1 MFKKAFTL
9 IELLGVLIILAVI
22 ALITFPVIDNSIKN
36 SREQALK
43 RTIDSIEEAAYQY
56 SIQNDLGYPTDKQPL
71 YITDMQTQG
80 FLDKEIIN
88 PVNNEILSGC
98 VWYYW
103 DTTYSQYSFEY
114 DKDCMKVDT
123 EPEIN
128 ITYNEGLI
136 NSNGWAKE
144 NIAVTLIGNGEV
156 KYCLSSSEC
165 EPNEVVE
172 NGSNTKFITSEG
184 TSYICATT
192 TNTLG
197 TSNRSCQSFNLD
209 KTAPTI
215 NGLTQITVERNEE
228 VDLNTGVTTDD
239 NLSGVDGTYTINP
252 SSVDT
257 STAGIKTVT
266 YTVKDLAG
274 NTVSEKRTIQVE
286 GELPTIVFKVEGNP
300 FNSNNWS
307 KENVTVRINVTDN
320 SGLGIKEI
328 KYCKGTAECEPNT
341 LINNNESVI
350 LEENSASNQ
359 VCVLATDN
367 NETSNKICSN
377 NYQIDKI
384 LPTISGLN
392 KITVNIGETI
402 NLTSGVSA
410 NDTLSQ
416 IDGTYTYSPTSVSN
430 TTVGTTVVTYR
441 VKDLAGNEAVETRQ
455 VEVLGD
461 APNIVF
467 DTTGTFNSNGWAKA
481 NFYVQAD
488 VTDNSNK
495 GISSIKWCSTTGT
508 SCTPTTTTNDV
519 NVLISSESE
528 TNKVCVEAI
537 DNNGKTTTLCSDSY
551 KLDKTLPT
559 ITGVGDLTVQRGEVV
574 NLSNGVNATD
584 ALSGIDGTISISPST
599 VDTSVT
605 GTKQVTY
612 RVSDQ
617 AGNVRE
623 VVRNIIVDAE
633 APTIVFNLVDGSAI
647 NSNGWAKENFYVRAT
662 VTDNSGSGMASGSS
676 CTTNSS
682 SECTPSAS
690 FTGTTKDFY
699 ISTEGSNRA
708 CVQVTDN
715 NNKTT
720 KVCSDTYKLDKTAP
734 TAGTATFGGTL
745 GSNNWYTGNVTVNVA
760 NGSDSLSGHLSTTSS
775 VASITSNTTGTTVRI
790 TTTDLAGN
798 SSTRNYT
805 IKIDKNNPTA
815 PTITGGSTSWSST
828 AKTIRVSTA
837 STSTS
842 GIKNYQYYISTSS
855 SSQTG
860 GSWKNLASGTTSVSI
875 STNGTR
881 YIYFRA
887 VNNAGKT
894 SSISSAQT
902 TKIDT
907 GTPTAPTITGGSKS
921 WSSTAKTIRVSTA
934 STSTSGIKNY
944 QYYISTS
951 SSRQTGGS
959 WTNLASGTTSVSIST
974 SGTRYIFFRAVNNA
988 GKTGTISSAQTTKID
1003 TTQPALRAKASSN
1016 TIDKGTSAAPM
1027 NYFTITTNYNSS
1039 LSGGTTTCKVGN
1051 TTITNV
1057 SSLATGTHTLTCT
1070 MRTGAG
1076 KTASASTTIVVN
1088 YKDGSGANKPE
1099 LASNMIPIKY
1109 NGSNWVYA
1117 DISEEWYD
1125 YNSKEWANA
1134 VVLNNGVSKSVG
1146 QTISE
1151 SEIALWY
1158 VWIPRYK
1165 YQLFNANNGSVDE
1178 QLINVTFESG
1188 TASTGTVSCTDAV
1201 SKSGSSSQTCT
1212 NASNGNW
1219 YTHPAFTFG
1228 SEQVSGFWVGK
1239 FEVSGSTSKITVKP
1253 GVSSLRNTTVSAFFT
1268 AIQNIKSSYS
1278 LSGDSHMMKN
1288 MEWGAV
1294 AYLKQSKY
1302 GLGITDIAINNNSS
1316 YYTGGGSNITS
1327 YKSNTGQSTTGN
1339 VYGIYDMSGG
1349 AYEYV
1354 MGNMVNSSGA
1364 FYSQSSGFSSAPN
1377 AKYYDKYTYNSSN
1390 TTYGRGKLGDA
1401 TKETLSSFG
1410 STSGGWYGN
1419 YAYFVS
1425 GGSWFMRGGYYYDY
1439 YYYGGAGVF
1448 YFGDSRGGGTNS
1460 YISARA
1466 VLIP

>member
-1 MFKKAFTL
+1 MKKGFTL

-22 ALITFPVIDNSIKN
+22 ALITFPVIDNSIKS
-36 SREQALK
+36 SREQALE

-114 DKDCMKVDT
+114 DKDCVKVDT

-215 NGLTQITVERNEE
+215 NGLMQITVERNEE
-228 VDLNTGVTTDD
+228 ADLNTGVTTDD

-384 LPTISGLN
+384 LPTINGVGD
-392 KITVNIGETI
+392 IIVNRNEVVD
-402 NLTSGVSA
+402 LS
-410 NDTLSQ
+410 NDVTYSDELSQ
-416 IDGTYTYSPTSVSN
+416 IDGELT
-430 TTVGTTVVTYR
+430 
-441 VKDLAGNEAVETRQ
+441 
-455 VEVLGD
+455 
-461 APNIVF
+461 I
-467 DTTGTFNSNGWAKA
+467 
-481 NFYVQAD
+481 
-488 VTDNSNK
+488 
-495 GISSIKWCSTTGT
+495 
-508 SCTPTTTTNDV
+508 TPT
-519 NVLISSESE
+519 
-528 TNKVCVEAI
+528 
-537 DNNGKTTTLCSDSY
+537 
-551 KLDKTLPT
+551 
-559 ITGVGDLTVQRGEVV
+559 
-574 NLSNGVNATD
+574 
-584 ALSGIDGTISISPST
+584 T

-605 GTKQVTY
+605 GVKEVRY
-612 RVSDQ
+612 SVKDK

-623 VVRNIIVDAE
+623 VVRRITVDAD
-633 APTIVFNLVDGSAI
+633 APSIVFNLVDSSAI
-647 NSNGWAKENFYVRAT
+647 NSNGWAKKDFYIRAT
-662 VTDNSGSGMASGSS
+662 ITDNSGSGIKSVNS

-682 SECTPSAS
+682 SECTPSSS
-690 FTGTTKDFY
+690 FTGTTKDFL
-699 ISTEGSNRA
+699 ITTEGSNRA
-708 CVQVTDN
+708 CVEVTDN

-720 KVCSDTYKLDKTAP
+720 KVCSDTYNLDKTVP

-745 GSNNWYTGNVTVNVA
+745 GSNNWYISNVTVNVA
-760 NGSDSLSGHLSTTSS
+760 NGSDSLSGHSSTTSS
-775 VASITSNTTGTTVRI
+775 VSSITSNTASQTVTI
-790 TTTDLAGN
+790 TTTDKAGN
-798 SSTRNYT
+798 TATRNYT
-805 IKIDKNNPTA
+805 IKVDKNA
-815 PTITGGSTSWSST
+815 PTLT
-828 AKTIRVSTA
+828 AK
-837 STSTS
+837 
-842 GIKNYQYYISTSS
+842 
-855 SSQTG
+855 
-860 GSWKNLASGTTSVSI
+860 SGTVEIKEGAS
-875 STNGTR
+875 N
-881 YIYFRA
+881 A
-887 VNNAGKT
+887 VA
-894 SSISSAQT
+894 
-902 TKIDT
+902 
-907 GTPTAPTITGGSKS
+907 
-921 WSSTAKTIRVSTA
+921 
-934 STSTSGIKNY
+934 
-944 QYYISTS
+944 
-951 SSRQTGGS
+951 
-959 WTNLASGTTSVSIST
+959 
-974 SGTRYIFFRAVNNA
+974 
-988 GKTGTISSAQTTKID
+988 
-1003 TTQPALRAKASSN
+1003 
-1016 TIDKGTSAAPM
+1016 
-1027 NYFTITTNYNSS
+1027 NYFTVSYSI
-1039 LSGGTTTCKVGN
+1039 SGGSISCTPTN
-1051 TTITNV
+1051 T
-1057 SSLATGTHTLTCT
+1057 SSLAVGSRTLSCTATG
-1070 MRTGAG
+1070 GNG
-1076 KTASASTTIVVN
+1076 KTTTATKAITVKAN
-1088 YKDGSGANKPE
+1088 EYEDTTGANKPE

-1134 VVLNNGVSKSVG
+1134 VVLNSGVSKSVG

-1165 YQLFNANNGSVDE
+1165 YQLFNANNGSVAE

-1188 TASTGTVSCTDAV
+1188 TASTGTVSCSDAI
-1201 SKSGSSSQTCT
+1201 SGSGSSSQTCT
-1212 NASNGNW
+1212 NATNGNW

-1253 GVSSLRNTTVSAFFT
+1253 EVQSLRGTTVSAFFT
-1268 AIQNIKSSYS
+1268 AIQNIKTIYS

-1294 AYLKQSKY
+1294 AYLKQSSY
-1302 GLGITDIAINNNSS
+1302 GLGTTDIGTNNNSNFT
-1316 YYTGGGSNITS
+1316 TGCGAAAGSSSSRGCNA
-1327 YKSNTGQSTTGN
+1327 YNTANGMLASTTGN
-1339 VYGIYDMSGG
+1339 IYGVYDMSGG
-1349 AYEYV
+1349 AWEYV
-1354 MGNMVNSSGA
+1354 MGNMVNRSGTFYPSSA
-1364 FYSQSSGFSSAPN
+1364 GFSSAPN
-1377 AKYYDKYTYNSSN
+1377 AKYYDKYTYSTSSSN
-1390 TTYGRGKLGDA
+1390 HGRGKLGDA
-1401 TKETLSSFG
+1401 TKETSSSFG
-1410 STSGGWYGN
+1410 GSTGGWYSD
-1419 YAYFVS
+1419 YAFFVYS
-1425 GGSWFMRGGYYYDY
+1425 SDSWFIRGGSYLNRSS
-1439 YYYGGAGVF
+1439 AGVF
-1448 YFGDSRGGGTNS
+1448 DFDSNTGGAIGS
-1460 YISARA
+1460 SSARA